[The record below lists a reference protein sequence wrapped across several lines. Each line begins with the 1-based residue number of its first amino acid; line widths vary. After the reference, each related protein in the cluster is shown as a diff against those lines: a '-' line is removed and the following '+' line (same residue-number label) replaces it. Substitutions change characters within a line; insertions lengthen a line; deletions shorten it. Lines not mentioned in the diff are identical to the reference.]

1 MKEKLYVIFILIT
14 FLSAIGCAST
24 NESKV
29 EKSSTVKPAIFFQSI
44 KSGDAAEVERLLNKG
59 ADINAKDMEGD
70 SALVGAVYSGSTEVA
85 KLLLDAGAD
94 INAGNNNGF
103 KALDIAER
111 EGQGHIA
118 DYLIAEGGE

>member
-1 MKEKLYVIFILIT
+1 
-14 FLSAIGCAST
+14 
-24 NESKV
+24 
-29 EKSSTVKPAIFFQSI
+29 
-44 KSGDAAEVERLLNKG
+44 
-59 ADINAKDMEGD
+59 DMEGD